1 MYVAGSFVNFVF
13 HERFPAGLKRQRNV
27 TKIRPTLKKTHSALY
42 FGNFRHENYASLL
55 TSRLYTELS
64 WIPSFD
70 AWMLVTLDRERLFL
84 LKLINLGRNKC
95 LTIVNVI
102 YSTLIGGIW
111 HYVLEREHKS
121 AIRPFYI
128 LNWFLKISLF
138 KFVFFFSPNVF
149 FPRDF
154 WHKLIFERKEKR
166 FKSFLVNLV
175 Y

>member
-1 MYVAGSFVNFVF
+1 MTLIHFFKPSFLVNLDFYINCKLYQYQLQTMRISELKTSYKCSRIFCDIDRPSIRHIRAPVL
-13 HERFPAGLKRQRNV
+13 RQFPSWKLW
-27 TKIRPTLKKTHSALY
+27 
-42 FGNFRHENYASLL
+42 SLL
-55 TSRLYTELS
+55 ASRLYTELS

-70 AWMLVTLDRERLFL
+70 AWMLVTSDRERLFL
-84 LKLINLGRNKC
+84 LKLVNLGRNKC

-138 KFVFFFSPNVF
+138 KFVFFFSPNFF

-154 WHKLIFERKEKR
+154 LH
-166 FKSFLVNLV
+166 
-175 Y
+175 

>member
-1 MYVAGSFVNFVF
+1 MWHWFFISNF
-13 HERFPAGLKRQRNV
+13 PSGLKRQRNF
-27 TKIRPTLKKTHSALY
+27 TKIRPTLKKTHSAPY

-70 AWMLVTLDRERLFL
+70 AWMLVTSDRERLFL
-84 LKLINLGRNKC
+84 LKLVNLGRNKC

-128 LNWFLKISLF
+128 LNWFSKISLF
-138 KFVFFFSPNVF
+138 KFCFFLTKHF
-149 FPRDF
+149 FRDF
-154 WHKLIFERKEKR
+154 WH
-166 FKSFLVNLV
+166 
-175 Y
+175 